1 MLQSDR
7 KFYAKNKDG
16 FSRLYLNLSI
26 PSLFTPS
33 KDLYVASKFISCQHN
48 IAGVVLMAK
57 KDKKQYNEA
66 KENSNNPEA
75 AAESKEAEALSK
87 LPEDVQEKLKAIKT
101 KLEKFQKRVLEKFDK
116 YIVGIA
122 LMPPPKPE
130 EMQQLQQVQQEQVSQ
145 QAEPKPEDK
154 DKIHALILV
163 DDSDSKTMSK
173 LELRDKLTAIISG
186 IATEIDPNLTPQTL
200 ILSEL
205 WQNCFDAK
213 HELLQLIALSAPI
226 YDTGMLQAIKIAE
239 VHKTM
244 VLKKFEKYIVSYVL
258 AGSLVQ
264 GKATPTS
271 DIDVWIVIDDTDVKK
286 MTRAELKDKLRAI
299 IIGMGIEAGE
309 LTGIKNKLNIQVYI
323 LTDFWDSLRE
333 ANPVIFTLLRDGVP
347 FFDRGIFM
355 PWKQLLKMG
364 KIKPSAEAIDMFMGS
379 GEQMLRRVRLK
390 LNEIGME
397 DVYYA
402 ILTPSQAALM
412 LYGVAPPSPKETGS
426 LMREIFVNKEKL
438 LEDKFIKIL
447 ERNIEIRKAIE
458 HGEKKELAG
467 KEIDELLSDGDKY
480 LKRIKRLFTQIEKIR
495 EGHEMLSLYD
505 TITTVVRDVLRL
517 EGVEKV
523 KDNELLHLVEDK
535 LVTEGKM
542 PSKFLRTIQELMKA
556 KKDYEGNEL
565 SKVEIEKLHRDSS
578 SLIRFLVEY
587 MQRKRVRELDKLKIR
602 VKHGNKFGEVTLLGD
617 TAFMVHDIDNEEK
630 ELSKAKIKEDGSLDT
645 IEKSS
650 LEEMEKALAKVEI
663 PQKTSIKEPIFED
676 LKRIFG
682 KDVEIV
688 MGY

>member
-1 MLQSDR
+1 
-7 KFYAKNKDG
+7 
-16 FSRLYLNLSI
+16 
-26 PSLFTPS
+26 
-33 KDLYVASKFISCQHN
+33 
-48 IAGVVLMAK
+48 MAK
-57 KDKKQYNEA
+57 KNKNRYKQVKEDNENA
-66 KENSNNPEA
+66 QVAVETKELEA
-75 AAESKEAEALSK
+75 ISK
-87 LPEDVQEKLKAIKT
+87 LPSDVQDKLKTIKT
-101 KLEKFQKRVLEKFDK
+101 KLEKFQKKVLEKFDK

-130 EMQQLQQVQQEQVSQ
+130 ELQQLQQMQYPQLQQIQQPLAPEQQVL
-145 QAEPKPEDK
+145 EPKPEDK
-154 DKIHALILV
+154 DKIHVLVLV
-163 DDSDSKTMSK
+163 DDSDSRTMSK
-173 LELRDKLTAIISG
+173 LELKDKLTAIISSL
-186 IATEIDPNLTPQTL
+186 ATEIDPNLTPQTL

-205 WQNCFDAK
+205 WQNCFDGK
-213 HELLQLIALSAPI
+213 YELLQLIALSAPI
-226 YDTGMLQAIKIAE
+226 HDTGMLQAIKIAE

-323 LTDFWDSLRE
+323 LTDFWDSLKE

-364 KIKPSAEAIDMFMGS
+364 KIKPSAEAIDIFMGS
-379 GEQMLRRVRLK
+379 GEQVIRRVQLK

-397 DVYYA
+397 DIYYA
-402 ILTPSQAALM
+402 LLTPSQAALM

-426 LMREIFVNKEKL
+426 LIRDIFVHKEKL
-438 LEDKFIKIL
+438 LEDKFVKIL
-447 ERNIEIRKAIE
+447 EKVVEIRKAIE
-458 HGEKKELAG
+458 HGEKKDLTG
-467 KEIDELLSDGDKY
+467 KEIDDLLSDGDKF
-480 LKRIKRLFTQIEKIR
+480 LKRIKRLFTQIERIR
-495 EGHEMLSLYD
+495 DEREMLNIYD

-523 KDNELLHLVEDK
+523 KENEILDFVEDK
-535 LVTEGKM
+535 LVSEGKM
-542 PSKFLRTIQELMKA
+542 PSKFFRTLQELMKA
-556 KKDYEGNEL
+556 KKDYDEKKL
-565 SKVEIEKLHRDSS
+565 SKVEIEKIHQEAGA
-578 SLIRFLVEY
+578 LIKYLVEH
-587 MQRKRVRELDKLKIR
+587 MQRKRGRELDRLKIR
-602 VKHGNKFGEVTLLGD
+602 VKHGNKFGEVTLIGNEAYI
-617 TAFMVHDIDNEEK
+617 TYDIDNPEK
-630 ELSKAKIKEDGSLDT
+630 EIDKAKVKEDGSLDT

-650 LEEMEKALAKVEI
+650 LEDLEKALAKIEI
-663 PQKTSIKEPIFED
+663 PQRASIKERIFED

-682 KDVEIV
+682 KDVEIL
-688 MGY
+688 MNY